1 MFGALFGDMEA
12 RQKEMQEHLAT
23 IRIQA
28 EAGEGAVKI
37 TANAKRQILNVS
49 INKEALDWEDVEQV
63 EDLIAVAVNRAL
75 ELAAQKEAEETQQ
88 LLQKIMPPGLG
99 DLSDLFGK

>member
-1 MFGALFGDMEA
+1 MFGDLFGDMEA